1 MSSKLHGVPSNVD
14 SASAGA
20 LLPDWTRIQ
29 ALAAVGGPIVGGT
42 ETTEVPR

>member
-14 SASAGA
+14 SASAGHYC
-20 LLPDWTRIQ
+20 PITRLQ
-29 ALAAVGGPIVGGT
+29 ALAPFGGPIVGGT